1 MSELPATASGKTLV
15 YEGQGLTSKQPIKVV
30 LKQEEPGHG
39 IVFRLCGDFTDGIP
53 VDVPAQAS
61 FVVNT
66 LRNVTLGL
74 ESVRLCI
81 VEHILCACVLWGLDN
96 VLVEING
103 PELPLGDGSAKF
115 WLDLFESAGWNRKEI
130 TADIEL
136 SEPVIC
142 KNGDR
147 LLLAIP
153 DNSCSFNYMMDW
165 NHPMIGKIWQS
176 WSDKEN
182 PREIADAR
190 TFGSMQEHQLLGLVD
205 QVVSFTPDG
214 FSEELRYKD
223 EPVRHKI
230 LDLIGDLVL
239 AGVNPLRWKARFIS
253 IKGGHEL
260 DVEMAKK
267 LASLVEKN
275 KQEAKN

>member
-1 MSELPATASGKTLV
+1 MSELPATVSGKALV
-15 YEGQGLTSKQPIKVV
+15 YEGKGLTSKQPIKVT
-30 LKQEEPGHG
+30 LKRQERGHG
-39 IVFRLCGDFTDGIP
+39 VVFRLSGEFTGHQLIDIP
-53 VDVPAQAS
+53 ARAD

-66 LRNVTLGL
+66 LRNVTLG
-74 ESVRLCI
+74 SSSARLCI
-81 VEHILCACVLWGLDN
+81 VEHILCALALWGLDDI
-96 VLVEING
+96 LVEIDG

-115 WLDLFESAGWNRKEI
+115 WLDLFESAGWERESVN
-130 TADIEL
+130 ADIEL
-136 SEPVIC
+136 TEPVIC
-142 KNGDR
+142 MNGDR

-153 DNSCSFNYMMDW
+153 DKTCSFNYMMDW

-176 WSDKEN
+176 WSGNDN
-182 PREIADAR
+182 PRDIADAR

-205 QVVSFTPDG
+205 QVVSFTADG

-239 AGVNPLRWKARFIS
+239 AGVNPQRWKARFIS

-267 LASLVEKN
+267 LASILEQRQEK
-275 KQEAKN
+275 